1 MSSEPENPVVY
12 KLALSKLTKL
22 CSTKEMCTY
31 EVGEKLKAM
40 GVSFSDKD
48 LIITYLLENKYI
60 DDRRYAGAFVNDKI
74 RFQKWGYSRIR
85 QELSRKKISS
95 STIEDAIALFD
106 SNEYEEMMKAELRK
120 KQKIMGGVN
129 DASHKARLFRFG
141 ASRGY
146 DMDFLYRFLNL

>member
-1 MSSEPENPVVY
+1 MNADSENPVVY

-31 EVGEKLKAM
+31 EAGEKLKAM

-48 LIITYLLENKYI
+48 LIITYLIENKYI

-74 RFQKWGYSRIR
+74 RFQKWGYSRIK
-85 QELSRKKISS
+85 QELSRKKIPFSI
-95 STIEDAIALFD
+95 IEEAFYMFD
-106 SNEYEEMMKAELRK
+106 NQEYEEMMKAELFK

-129 DASHKARLFRFG
+129 NASDKAKLFRFG

-146 DMDFLYRFLNL
+146 DTDFLYRFLNL